1 MILINDDQCWH
12 NVHRR
17 VSSSAVR
24 GACSVFIRPG
34 MLLSKNE
41 TCESRASESNF
52 LYVLHQTSFSLK
64 STNNAARL
72 PTTLGEMRKIHFCP
86 SFTKQRSAFHR
97 EIAFLNFF
105 CTQCWT
111 AESAISHLY
120 SESALDCSL
129 PHISC
134 CVMNWVK
141 GWELKVYLELKL
153 DFRIQNQINTTL
165 YCTVVHTFLSLEVS

>member
-1 MILINDDQCWH
+1 MMINFMMIH
-12 NVHRR
+12 KVHRR

-24 GACSVFIRPG
+24 GACSVFRRPG

-72 PTTLGEMRKIHFCP
+72 PTTLGEMRKIHFCS

-105 CTQCWT
+105 N
-111 AESAISHLY
+111 AELQKQQF
-120 SESALDCSL
+120 
-129 PHISC
+129 HIC
-134 CVMNWVK
+134 I
-141 GWELKVYLELKL
+141 LKVHLIAPCHIH
-153 DFRIQNQINTTL
+153 FA
-165 YCTVVHTFLSLEVS
+165 VS

>member
-1 MILINDDQCWH
+1 MINFIIIH
-12 NVHRR
+12 IIHRR

-24 GACSVFIRPG
+24 GACSVFRRPG
-34 MLLSKNE
+34 MLSSKNE
-41 TCESRASESNF
+41 NCESRASESNF
-52 LYVLHQTSFSLK
+52 LYVLRQTSFSLK

-72 PTTLGEMRKIHFCP
+72 PNTLGEMRKIHFCP

-105 CTQCWT
+105 CTKCWT

-134 CVMNWVK
+134 CVMK

-165 YCTVVHTFLSLEVS
+165 YFPLSGSFIR